1 MLCSTFVVET
11 SLKHLKCGEKKKI
24 YIYVEIFQNFLV
36 GAHQES
42 AQ

>member
-1 MLCSTFVVET
+1 MKLTKGLT
-11 SLKHLKCGEKKKI
+11 RHKKQLYK
-24 YIYVEIFQNFLV
+24 YICMYIEIFQNFLV

>member
-1 MLCSTFVVET
+1 MCAGLYGLAVY
-11 SLKHLKCGEKKKI
+11 I
-24 YIYVEIFQNFLV
+24 YIYIYIEIFQNFLV

>member
-1 MLCSTFVVET
+1 MTRRRRALLSEEHRPKNYVRVY
-11 SLKHLKCGEKKKI
+11 I
-24 YIYVEIFQNFLV
+24 YIYIEIFFNFLV